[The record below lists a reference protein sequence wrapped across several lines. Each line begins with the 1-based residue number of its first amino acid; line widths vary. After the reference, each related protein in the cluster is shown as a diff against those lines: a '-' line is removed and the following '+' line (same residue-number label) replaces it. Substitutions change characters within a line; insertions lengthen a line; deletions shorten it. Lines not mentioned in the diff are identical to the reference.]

1 MFQLDNLWKYS
12 IFKCVFGSCGIRM
25 SGFYYQQVLLDKKII
40 NIYGTDSNNVRG
52 K

>member
-1 MFQLDNLWKYS
+1 
-12 IFKCVFGSCGIRM
+12 M

-40 NIYGTDSNNVRG
+40 NIYGTDFNNVRG